1 MSKDDKIWW
10 EIPRRPDTEWLFKS
24 ELDEEEEEYNN
35 LKNEEN
41 ERKREK
47 SRDIE
52 I

>member
-24 ELDEEEEEYNN
+24 ELDEEEEEEEEEEEYNN

-41 ERKREK
+41 K
-47 SRDIE
+47 SKIS
-52 I
+52 